1 MTLEEYVKNHLEDM
15 ASKDANFRERFEDEE
30 KSMKECLQYIMEQ
43 AKERAKNGS
52 CVAIADEDVA
62 NWAVHYYQ
70 EKDCKPKG
78 NVQAKV
84 VAPPSEPTKQAATTV
99 TMPKSKAK
107 KLTETQQKA
116 MELDLF
122 GGM

>member
-1 MTLEEYVKNHLEDM
+1 MTLEEYVKKLLEGM
-15 ASKDANFRERFEDEE
+15 ASNDANFRERYEDKD

-52 CVAIADEDVA
+52 CVAIADENVA

-84 VAPPSEPTKQAATTV
+84 VAPTEPTEPKAKPI
-99 TMPKSKAK
+99 TMPKPKAK
-107 KLTETQQKA
+107 KQTETKQKA

>member
-1 MTLEEYVKNHLEDM
+1 MTLEEFVKNHLEDM
-15 ASKDANFRERFEDEE
+15 ASKDDNFRERFEDKD
-30 KSMKECLQYIMEQ
+30 KSLKECFEYIMEQ
-43 AKERAKNGS
+43 AKERAKKGN
-52 CVAIADEDVA
+52 CVAIASEDVA

-84 VAPPSEPTKQAATTV
+84 VAPPSDPTKQAKKAI
-99 TMPKSKAK
+99 TMLKPKAK
-107 KLTETQQKA
+107 KQTETQQKA